1 MKVLQRCSLYSFT
14 KGYDKAIFFICPSFN
29 ENLTKKSNENEIFRG
44 IFINYNRS
52 IINFYLSNEA
62 LTNEKN

>member
-14 KGYDKAIFFICPSFN
+14 KGWKAIFFIYPSFN

-52 IINFYLSNEA
+52 IINSYLSNEA